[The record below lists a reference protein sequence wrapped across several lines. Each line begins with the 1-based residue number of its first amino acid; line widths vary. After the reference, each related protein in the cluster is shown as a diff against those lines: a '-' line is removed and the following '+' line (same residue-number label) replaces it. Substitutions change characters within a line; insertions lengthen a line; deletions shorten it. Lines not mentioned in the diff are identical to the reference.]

1 MSKSPSETASGPRG
15 EPEPVG
21 QSDLPVGQRDAAAGP
36 ISAVAGST
44 DAVLSVR
51 GLRRAF
57 GGVRAVDGL
66 DITIAPGEFVS
77 IIGPNGSGKSTTV
90 NLISGVLKPDAGEIL
105 VHGKRIRPGRPE
117 AAANAGIART
127 FQNGRVFGNM
137 TVRENVDVGLQTT
150 LRASRPLRALAGIP
164 LLRWVSLLAE
174 VGVALVPTPAARAE
188 RRATAARIDAQLARF
203 GERLTPRADNFAF
216 TLSYANRR
224 RTEIARALALEPR
237 LLLLDEPAAGM
248 NQTETAEIGRQLAE
262 LKARGQTVLLV
273 EHKMDLVHDLSDRV
287 LVLDEGRVIAEG
299 APDEVLADPRV
310 IEAYLGR
317 SRGGRRAVAADVNS
331 GTGAGLEATAS
342 ELESGTAG
350 AAQPG
355 ATAGSEKSDDADV
368 KGKVTAD
375 AGH

>member
-1 MSKSPSETASGPRG
+1 MSESQ
-15 EPEPVG
+15 PEPA
-21 QSDLPVGQRDAAAGP
+21 L
-36 ISAVAGST
+36 T
-44 DAVLSVR
+44 VR

-57 GGVRAVDGL
+57 GGVRAVDGI

-90 NLISGVLKPDAGEIL
+90 NLISGVLKPDSGDIL
-105 VHGKRIRPGRPE
+105 VRGKRIRPGKPE
-117 AAANAGIART
+117 AAAAAGIART

-150 LRASRPLRALAGIP
+150 LRASRPLRSLAGIP
-164 LLRWVSLLAE
+164 LLRWISLLAE
-174 VGVALVPTPAARAE
+174 LFVALVPTPSVRAE
-188 RRATAARIDAQLARF
+188 RKESAARIDAQLARF
-203 GERLTPRADNFAF
+203 QERLGPRADNAAY

-224 RTEIARALALEPR
+224 RTEIARALALEPD

-262 LKARGQTVLLV
+262 LKAQGQTVLLV

-299 APDEVLADPRV
+299 TPEEVLADPRV

-317 SRGGRRAVAADVNS
+317 SRAPTVDAAVDQAAP
-331 GTGAGLEATAS
+331 ES
-342 ELESGTAG
+342 EGEVVESIRGE
-350 AAQPG
+350 
-355 ATAGSEKSDDADV
+355 EKVS
-368 KGKVTAD
+368 AD
-375 AGH
+375 AGL